1 MQYKHAT
8 LLLFI
13 VFIGTGILTVAVFE
27 RRSALEEMEE
37 LAAIQLDET
46 AAGDGLP
53 ITYQSLDI
61 DFNGDGTS
69 EKVVLTI
76 VEDDINGN
84 VVTLSVNE
92 SSVEVDGNNSQGY
105 FSLVDLNATD
115 SWKEIAI
122 SDLGPSSDF
131 STEFYRFDGSKLVKI
146 GSTQGLFEDMVFDG
160 AGKLTT
166 TTRGSI
172 LDTWFFADDYMLI
185 DGELQHVDKDFYP
198 RLDDMKVTMSSVMD
212 FQISPAD
219 PLIAFSTVANDVI
232 TIVGCDNIEWCKAK
246 NTSNVEGWF
255 SVKTTDLS
263 VFEGLSTAD

>member
-46 AAGDGLP
+46 VIGDGLP

-61 DFNGDGTS
+61 DLNGDGTS
-69 EKVVLTI
+69 ERVVLT
-76 VEDDINGN
+76 VAEDNINGDI
-84 VVTLSVNE
+84 VTLSVND
-92 SSVEVDGNNSQGY
+92 SSVEIEGNNNQGY
-105 FSLVDLNATD
+105 FGVVDLNTTD

-131 STEFYRFDGSKLVKI
+131 TTEFFRFDGSKLVKI
-146 GSTQGLFEDMVFDG
+146 GSTQGLFEGMVFDG

-166 TTRGSI
+166 TTRGLI

-185 DGELQHVDKDFYP
+185 DGELQHVDKEFYP
-198 RLDDMKVTMSSVMD
+198 RLDDMKVTMSSATD
-212 FQISPAD
+212 FQVSPTD

-232 TIVGCDNIEWCKAK
+232 TIVGCDNVEWCKAR
-246 NTSNVEGWF
+246 NASNVEGWF
-255 SVKTTDLS
+255 SVKTADLS
-263 VFEGLSTAD
+263 VFEGLSNAD